1 MSRLPLPIA
10 VAALTFCIGITA
22 VTPAV
27 SGNRPAARSGAVIS
41 DTLRTTLD
49 VVRMLVT
56 FSQKDYTDALSQAE
70 ALADRGNPMGMAIKA
85 AILENGFTGPP
96 DRIQARALLAK
107 AVQLGEPASASAL
120 ARMMEQGLGGP
131 RDPEQANSLYLFAA
145 RSMAAG
151 ADQDLVRLHLDGA
164 RGMTA
169 LQAYQILISGSPTTE
184 AAAALKALFDAH
196 CTVATCLGGWLTY
209 RAAVNNWTV
218 TEHRNGA
225 LERQDKTKAVALGE
239 FKVGAQRSDPWCEW
253 GMGKLAAEGLTVY
266 PKNLVEADVFYRLAV
281 LNNQL
286 GSSVNRA
293 KQELAGV
300 EGQMTPIEREQAEG
314 LFQYAIPASRAGN

>member
-1 MSRLPLPIA
+1 MPLPIA
-10 VAALTFCIGITA
+10 VAALIFCIGIA
-22 VTPAV
+22 VVTPAAP
-27 SGNRPAARSGAVIS
+27 SNIPIAASGAVIS
-41 DTLRTTLD
+41 DTLRATLD

-56 FSQKDYTDALSQAE
+56 FSQKNYTDALSQAG

-85 AILENGFTGPP
+85 AILENGFAGPP
-96 DRIQARALLAK
+96 DRVQARALLAN
-107 AVQLGEPASASAL
+107 AAQLGEPASASAL

-169 LQAYQILISGSPTTE
+169 MQAYQTLTSGNPSLQ
-184 AAAALKALFDAH
+184 AAQAFKSLFDAH
-196 CTVATCLGGWLTY
+196 STVAICLAGWLTY
-209 RAAVNNWTV
+209 QAVAKNWKV
-218 TEHRNGA
+218 TQRSNGA
-225 LERQDKTKAVALGE
+225 PAQRDQTEAVALDE
-239 FKVGAQRSDPWCEW
+239 FKMDAPRGDPWCEW
-253 GMGKLAAEGLTVY
+253 GMGKLAATGLTVY

-281 LNNQL
+281 LNSQL
-286 GSSVNRA
+286 GSSVNQA

-300 EGQMTPIEREQAEG
+300 ESQMKPTEKEQADG
-314 LFQYAIPASRAGN
+314 LFHSAIPTSRAR